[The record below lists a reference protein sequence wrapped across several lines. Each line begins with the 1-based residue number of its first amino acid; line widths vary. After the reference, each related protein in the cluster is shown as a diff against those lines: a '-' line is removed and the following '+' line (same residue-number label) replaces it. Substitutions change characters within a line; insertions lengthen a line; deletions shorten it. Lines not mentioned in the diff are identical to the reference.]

1 MTFSTLRIW
10 PLALGISLTLAAGT
24 AQAVALNPPPAGSP
38 FWAETALPGTTV
50 AARPELAGT
59 VLEDVSQAFSFGN
72 VSGTVQ
78 NRVVRSTTLGTLDF
92 YWRIV
97 VDGSPGTA
105 APGQVTVFRLLDF
118 GFADLTD
125 ADWRIDGLPLTNQ
138 ASPDTA
144 RLYTPLGSR
153 SGGAINFYF
162 TNTPVKRDN
171 ESTFFFLHTDATA
184 YAKTATYDL
193 GCGGSCLSGLF
204 GTFAPAVPEPSTYA
218 MLAPGLALTGFVAG
232 RRKRR

>member
-1 MTFSTLRIW
+1 M
-10 PLALGISLTLAAGT
+10 
-24 AQAVALNPPPAGSP
+24 
-38 FWAETALPGTTV
+38 
-50 AARPELAGT
+50 
-59 VLEDVSQAFSFGN
+59 
-72 VSGTVQ
+72 
-78 NRVVRSTTLGTLDF
+78 
-92 YWRIV
+92 
-97 VDGSPGTA
+97 
-105 APGQVTVFRLLDF
+105 
-118 GFADLTD
+118 
-125 ADWRIDGLPLTNQ
+125 PLTNQ

-144 RLYTPLGSR
+144 RLFTPVGSR